1 MTDVLITCPKC
12 NAPESC
18 YKLPINEVAD
28 SYNCLSCGFLTN
40 DLLKEGDY
48 DVESYEA
55 EMPELFKDIKHVDED
70 GRVWYPNVINLE
82 TKGTVFPNG
91 SSKEDWEW
99 AGIKNVPLTEEEQGS
114 PRFKGKKFKS
124 DSKTLQMFGKDYFAA
139 ADYIGF
145 FDVETV

>member
-1 MTDVLITCPKC
+1 MTKDILITCPKC

-48 DVESYEA
+48 DVEAYEA
-55 EMPELFKDIKHVDED
+55 EMPELFKDIKHVDDES
-70 GRVWYPNVINLE
+70 RVWYPNVINLE

-91 SSKEDWEW
+91 S
-99 AGIKNVPLTEEEQGS
+99 
-114 PRFKGKKFKS
+114 
-124 DSKTLQMFGKDYFAA
+124 
-139 ADYIGF
+139 
-145 FDVETV
+145 